1 MAENSSLCL
10 TGAAPIY
17 LANTFVCNAGFY
29 CPESK
34 RTEPPQYCPPTKECQ
49 AVRLQMA
56 ENTCDQPQGLYEPIV
71 CTKGY
76 YCPRPGDQR
85 YLCPDK
91 HYCPLGTESPVKCG
105 PLSVCPSGSSREFHL
120 DGFVVAMI
128 LDIVLLII
136 VFVPLRLGVS
146 NLDFKKYRKDS
157 QSSSEEVLEVAER
170 PTLLS
175 IPGEH
180 ETNYPSI
187 SITYEEIT
195 FELSEL
201 NRPVVSSVSGS
212 IQRGIL
218 CGILGPS
225 GAGKTTLMRLLM
237 GKIEP
242 TKGIVKVN
250 GSQTTISRLKKL
262 TGYVPSDDILPSH
275 LTVYETILHACRLR
289 GPRNWSEKQRSVATQ
304 SIMQSLG
311 ILHIQHQLVGDQLMS
326 LISSGQRKRVSIATE
341 LIAAPMML
349 FLDEPTSGLDS
360 TTAMVL
366 IDLLKKISGTGVI
379 VVCIL
384 HQPRQE
390 IFVALDHVMLMAEGM
405 QLYEGSPGE
414 AASYFSSH
422 GFEISKDANPA
433 DCLLDIAASKARSAS
448 PHIGTVNMAQQ
459 LARMWEQQ
467 QCIQNEA
474 IQHTEDEIETSELA
488 PDAVVD
494 LERTAALRGA
504 SWLRQVQYCHLRA
517 MKQQLRQPFSLLLEI
532 AVGGVAGL
540 LIGLGL
546 YSNKGMHFEGV
557 YLTPF
562 EMLSSAVDYSTVPKI
577 GNMITLAIAL
587 AASAPG
593 VSTFGD
599 EKPLYWRE
607 AAAGHRRSAYFT
619 GKVLATIPRMTLS
632 SLHFASFYAILATP
646 SINFWLLYVLV
657 LLYFYCVYGLAS
669 AVSVAVKR
677 ENGALLAMIL
687 CLIIGAFGG
696 YAPMLSNV
704 QSWHLEWLWRLC
716 PGTWLTEAYF
726 DLVLKR
732 VEYLYDVHAAAA
744 WTGFSLRRTSLD
756 VVMILI
762 IGTFYRAVTFAGLVF
777 FDRDKQR

>member
-1 MAENSSLCL
+1 M
-10 TGAAPIY
+10 
-17 LANTFVCNAGFY
+17 
-29 CPESK
+29 
-34 RTEPPQYCPPTKECQ
+34 
-49 AVRLQMA
+49 
-56 ENTCDQPQGLYEPIV
+56 
-71 CTKGY
+71 
-76 YCPRPGDQR
+76 
-85 YLCPDK
+85 
-91 HYCPLGTESPVKCG
+91 
-105 PLSVCPSGSSREFHL
+105 
-120 DGFVVAMI
+120 
-128 LDIVLLII
+128 
-136 VFVPLRLGVS
+136 
-146 NLDFKKYRKDS
+146 
-157 QSSSEEVLEVAER
+157 
-170 PTLLS
+170 
-175 IPGEH
+175 
-180 ETNYPSI
+180 
-187 SITYEEIT
+187 
-195 FELSEL
+195 
-201 NRPVVSSVSGS
+201 
-212 IQRGIL
+212 
-218 CGILGPS
+218 
-225 GAGKTTLMRLLM
+225 
-237 GKIEP
+237 
-242 TKGIVKVN
+242 
-250 GSQTTISRLKKL
+250 
-262 TGYVPSDDILPSH
+262 
-275 LTVYETILHACRLR
+275 
-289 GPRNWSEKQRSVATQ
+289 
-304 SIMQSLG
+304 
-311 ILHIQHQLVGDQLMS
+311 
-326 LISSGQRKRVSIATE
+326 E

-360 TTAMVL
+360 TTAMAL
-366 IDLLKKISGTGVI
+366 IDLLKKISETGVI

-390 IFVALDHVMLMAEGM
+390 IFDALDHVMLMADGM

-414 AASYFSSH
+414 AAGYFCSQ
-422 GFEISKDANPA
+422 GFDIPKDANPA

-467 QCIQNEA
+467 QCIQHEA
-474 IQHTEDEIETSELA
+474 IQHTKDKTESNDLSRDI
-488 PDAVVD
+488 VVD
-494 LERTAALRGA
+494 LEHTAALRGA
-504 SWLRQVQYCHLRA
+504 SWLRQVQYSHVRA
-517 MKQQLRQPFSLLLEI
+517 MKQQLRQPISLLLEI

-546 YSNKGMHFEGV
+546 YSNKGMHFQGV

-599 EKPLYWRE
+599 EKSLYWRE

-619 GKVLATIPRMTLS
+619 AKVLATIPRMALS
-632 SLHFASFYAILATP
+632 SLHFTSFYAILATP

-704 QSWHLEWLWRLC
+704 QSWHLEWLWRMC

-732 VEYLYDVHAAAA
+732 VEHLYDVHAAAA
-744 WTGFSLRRTSLD
+744 WTGFSLGRTSLD
-756 VVMILI
+756 VLMILV
-762 IGTFYRAVTFAGLVF
+762 IGTFYRALTFVGLVY